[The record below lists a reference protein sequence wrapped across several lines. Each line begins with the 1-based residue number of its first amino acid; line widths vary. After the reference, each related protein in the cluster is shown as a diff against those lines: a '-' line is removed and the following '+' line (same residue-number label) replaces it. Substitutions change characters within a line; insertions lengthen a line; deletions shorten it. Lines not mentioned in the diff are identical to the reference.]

1 MISKESAT
9 DTAKNW
15 LAARKAMYEGRKVSV
30 SVSGDRYKVI
40 FHLPEGWL
48 GGDFT
53 VIVDA
58 NTGSVLK
65 GILER

>member
-1 MISKESAT
+1 MISEESAVHS
-9 DTAKNW
+9 AKKW
-15 LAARKAMYEGRKVSV
+15 LAARKAPYEGRKITITASR
-30 SVSGDRYKVI
+30 GRYQVI

-53 VIVDA
+53 VVVDA
-58 NTGSVLK
+58 DTGSVLK